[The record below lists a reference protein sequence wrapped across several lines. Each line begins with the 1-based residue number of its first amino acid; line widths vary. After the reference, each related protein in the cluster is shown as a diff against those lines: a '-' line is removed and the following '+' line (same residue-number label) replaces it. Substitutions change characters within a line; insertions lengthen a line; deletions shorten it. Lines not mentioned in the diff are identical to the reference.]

1 MMITYDV
8 VTLGETMLRLTP
20 PDLRRLEQAITLE
33 IEVGGSESNL
43 AIGLTRLGFKVL
55 WLSRLTDNSLGRMIE
70 RIIAGHGVDTS
81 RVIWTENDRVGLY
94 FLEEGRPP
102 RSSKV
107 IYDRKNSAVSQMR
120 ASEVPVDLFQPG
132 RARLLHLSGI
142 TPALSPNLAIA
153 AQRALNLAK
162 ESGWQVS
169 FDLNYR
175 RQLWNPA
182 EALEG
187 CTPFLQ
193 AADILVM
200 PRGDVRAI
208 YNLGGEL
215 SPPQILNML
224 RERYPQAT
232 IALTLGPD
240 GVLGCQP
247 GGPIVEQPAFPAEEV
262 GRLGTGD
269 AFTAGFL
276 YRLLTVSK
284 PEQRLAQA
292 LRWGAAMAAL
302 KHSVPGDIPFVSR
315 AEVENLAQ
323 QGAAEARL
331 VR

>member
-1 MMITYDV
+1 MVSYDV
-8 VTLGETMLRLTP
+8 ITLGETMLRFTP
-20 PDLRRLEQAITLE
+20 LNLRRLEQGTAWEL
-33 IEVGGSESNL
+33 EVGGSESNL
-43 AIGLTRLGFKVL
+43 AIGLTRLGLKVL
-55 WLSRLTDNSLGRMIE
+55 WLSRLTNNPLGRLIE
-70 RIIAGHGVDTS
+70 RTIAGHGVDTS
-81 RVIWTENDRVGLY
+81 RVIWTNNDRVGLY

-107 IYDRKNSAVSQMR
+107 IYDRKNSAMSQMR
-120 ASEVPVDLFQPG
+120 ASEIPVDLFQPG

-142 TPALSPNLAIA
+142 TPALSPNLAVA

-175 RQLWNPA
+175 RQLWSPA

-193 AADILVM
+193 AADMLVM
-200 PRGDVRAI
+200 PLGDVQAI
-208 YNLGGEL
+208 YNPGREQ
-215 SPPQILNML
+215 SSEEILTML

-232 IALTLGPD
+232 IALTLGPN
-240 GVLGCQP
+240 GAMGCQP
-247 GGPIVEQPAFPAEEV
+247 GGPVLEQSSFPAEEV

-276 YRLLTVSK
+276 YRLLTAVE
-284 PEQRLAQA
+284 PEERLPQA

-302 KHSVPGDIPFVSR
+302 KLTVPDDIPFVSR
-315 AEVENLAQ
+315 AEVEELVQ
-323 QGAAEARL
+323 QGTAGVRL
-331 VR
+331 MR

>member
-1 MMITYDV
+1 MVSYDII
-8 VTLGETMLRLTP
+8 TLGETMLRFTP
-20 PDLRRLEQAITLE
+20 LNLRRLEQGTAWEL
-33 IEVGGSESNL
+33 EVGGSESNL
-43 AIGLTRLGFKVL
+43 AIGLTRLGLKVL
-55 WLSRLTDNSLGRMIE
+55 WLSRLTNNPLGRLIE
-70 RIIAGHGVDTS
+70 RTIAGHGVDTS
-81 RVIWTENDRVGLY
+81 RVIWTDNDRVGLY

-107 IYDRKNSAVSQMR
+107 IYDRKNSAMSQMR
-120 ASEVPVDLFQPG
+120 ASEIPVDLFQPG

-142 TPALSPNLAIA
+142 TPALSPNLAVA

-175 RQLWNPA
+175 RQLWSPA

-193 AADILVM
+193 AADMLVM
-200 PRGDVRAI
+200 PLGDVQAI
-208 YNLGGEL
+208 YNLGREQ
-215 SPPQILNML
+215 SAVEILTML

-232 IALTLGPD
+232 IALTLGPN
-240 GVLGCQP
+240 GAMGCQP
-247 GGPIVEQPAFPAEEV
+247 GGPVLEQSSFPAEEV

-269 AFTAGFL
+269 AFTTGFL
-276 YRLLTVSK
+276 YRLLTVVE
-284 PEQRLAQA
+284 PEERLPQA

-302 KHSVPGDIPFVSR
+302 KLTVPDDIPFVSR
-315 AEVENLAQ
+315 AEVEELVR
-323 QGAAEARL
+323 QGTAGVRL

>member
-1 MMITYDV
+1 MVSYDV
-8 VTLGETMLRLTP
+8 VTLGETMLRFTP
-20 PDLRRLEQAITLE
+20 LNLRRLEQGTAWEL
-33 IEVGGSESNL
+33 EVGGSESNL
-43 AIGLTRLGFKVL
+43 AIGLTRLGLKVL
-55 WLSRLTDNSLGRMIE
+55 WLSRLTNNPLGRLIE
-70 RIIAGHGVDTS
+70 RTIAGHGVDTS
-81 RVIWTENDRVGLY
+81 RVIWTDNDRVGLY

-107 IYDRKNSAVSQMR
+107 IYDRKNSAMSQMR
-120 ASEVPVDLFQPG
+120 ASEIPVDLFQPG

-142 TPALSPNLAIA
+142 TPALSPNLAVA

-175 RQLWNPA
+175 RQLWSPA

-193 AADILVM
+193 AADMLVM
-200 PRGDVRAI
+200 PLGDVRAI
-208 YNLGGEL
+208 YNLGRDQ
-215 SPPQILNML
+215 SPVEILAML

-232 IALTLGPD
+232 IALTLGPN
-240 GVLGCQP
+240 GAMGCQP
-247 GGPIVEQPAFPAEEV
+247 GGPVLEQSSFPAEEV

-276 YRLLTVSK
+276 YCLLTVVE
-284 PEQRLAQA
+284 PEERLPQA

-302 KHSVPGDIPFVSR
+302 KLTVPDDIPFVSR
-315 AEVENLAQ
+315 AEVEELVQ
-323 QGAAEARL
+323 QGTAGVRL